1 MLVDVW
7 IDSKRNTASKIYVKQ
22 PLDENVPCHLMA
34 GDVFLRSAS
43 LLFLELDALLEAG
56 PFFTLDDAQA
66 P

>member
-34 GDVFLRSAS
+34 GDVFFAIS
-43 LLFLELDALLEAG
+43 ELAIS
-56 PFFTLDDAQA
+56 
-66 P
+66 